1 MKLLLRLLVFLLT
14 VIITSCSSDD
24 GGDELVTP
32 TPQETFGN
40 WSPDFTNQTSN
51 FTQTRTGSQGTEQT
65 RTINVTSSSSTSSST
80 EEILE
85 EDIND
90 DGDLF
95 EDIEVI
101 TTTYTGSENLG
112 THQITS
118 YEILEDNDNGILIG
132 NEFISMEYG
141 YIEQDGGEYF
151 CNQDNGY
158 SYYILGINSIGSS
171 FNDNNFYGNGYL
183 IETEILLKFD
193 NLNSEGKLVSDQNY
207 NLPFIFEVIN
217 SIYNQEISSYE
228 EYESWEES
236 HFIDSDGDTYNDFDE
251 IVNNGD
257 PNDSDIISDS
267 EEYVSEYFCDLNGN
281 LLLEDDNLITYMT
294 FYNIDNG
301 DYGSGPGTEVFTVNT
316 SIILN
321 SSSEKYLFKGE
332 GTTESGLPV
341 KIYFNGF
348 ISLHDFTSES
358 SKTSKKN
365 RKSILKTT
373 HQNPI

>member
-1 MKLLLRLLVFLLT
+1 MKLYFKYFLSVLST
-14 VIITSCSSDD
+14 IIIISCSSDD
-24 GGDELVTP
+24 GGEEMVTP

-40 WSPDFTNQTSN
+40 WSPDFTNQTSD
-51 FTQTRTGSQGTEQT
+51 FTQSRTGSQGTEQT

-112 THQITS
+112 SHQITS
-118 YEILEDNDNGILIG
+118 YEILEDNNNGILIG
-132 NEFISMEYG
+132 NEFISMEFG

-251 IVNNGD
+251 IINNGD

-281 LLLEDDNLITYMT
+281 LLLEDNNLITEME

-301 DYGSGPGTEVFTVNT
+301 QYGEGTEIFTLNT

-332 GTTESGLPV
+332 GTTETGLPI

-358 SKTSKKN
+358 SKSSKKN
-365 RKSILKTT
+365 RNSK
-373 HQNPI
+373 NVF